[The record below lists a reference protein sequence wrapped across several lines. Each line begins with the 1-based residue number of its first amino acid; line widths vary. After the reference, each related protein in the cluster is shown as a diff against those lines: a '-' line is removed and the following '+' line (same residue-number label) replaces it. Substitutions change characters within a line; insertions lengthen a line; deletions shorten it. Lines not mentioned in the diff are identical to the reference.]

1 MRGVSGRGAGA
12 GGLFGGG
19 PGGRGAERRWFGA
32 EPAVQLALS
41 PDGRAVSW
49 QSERD
54 PGLFVWRPG
63 DGVRR
68 LPLGRAEVVD
78 HAWWPAGGAVVAVV
92 AERTGHRVVVHE
104 EAAGRTTDVTPE
116 GIGSFHVVDRDQP
129 RSHSL
134 LLAGADAEG
143 RRTWHVLSAPAGPA
157 AREPGDADDLPLTVT
172 AARDPHST
180 GGAPPVVTAVG
191 VPAGSAPQRLFS
203 DPGDRLRAATARD
216 DDGSLVVYATDGAGW
231 REAWRSAPPGSLVT
245 HPVDVTADGL
255 GLYLSAP
262 CRAGFLGVRLLDLRT
277 GTVRTVLDDDGH
289 DLDVVLHPVTRLP
302 QLVLVS
308 ETRRGHRAL
317 DPELA
322 AGLDR
327 LAARHPGD
335 LQLTGL
341 TRDNATWLVR
351 IDDGGTPPRHLL
363 WDRRADTAHPVPE
376 DIRRPGPATRL
387 AARLL
392 PGSGRLAARLGPVP
406 RLAPAGAGRGSSGG
420 HPGPERIRL
429 APTTTV
435 TVPARDGLELD
446 GYLVTPPGVPAPPYP
461 TVLIV
466 HGGPWSRDE
475 WGLSPEAQW
484 LAERG
489 YASLRVNFRGSEGYG
504 TRFLDLGREDWGG
517 GMQDDLE
524 DALRWAVA
532 EGIAHPGRVAVMG
545 QSYGGYAALMAATAR
560 PKAFALA
567 VAVCAPTDLVAFLR
581 HVRGSSHHERA
592 HFLHRVG
599 DPDRDAGR
607 LRERSP
613 LTHAAACHTPV
624 LLVHGRD
631 DPLVPWTHA
640 TTMAAAL
647 AGHGHPHHCLVLSGE
662 GHGITR
668 PANRIRLAR
677 VVGRQL
683 AFHLAERPT

>member
-1 MRGVSGRGAGA
+1 MRG
-12 GGLFGGG
+12 LT
-19 PGGRGAERRWFGA
+19 GRGAERRWFGA
-32 EPAVQLALS
+32 EPAVHLALS

-63 DGVRR
+63 GGVRR
-68 LPLGRAEVVD
+68 LPLSRAEVVD
-78 HAWWPAGGAVVAVV
+78 HAWWPAGGAVAAVV
-92 AERTGHRVVVHE
+92 AGPTGHRVVVYDE
-104 EAAGRTTDVTPE
+104 GAGRTTDVTPE
-116 GIGSFHVVDRDQP
+116 GAGSFHVVDRDQP

-134 LLAGADAEG
+134 LLAGADADG
-143 RRTWHVLSAPAGPA
+143 RRTWHVLSAPGGPA
-157 AREPGDADDLPLTVT
+157 AREPVM
-172 AARDPHST
+172 
-180 GGAPPVVTAVG
+180 TAVR
-191 VPAGSAPQRLFS
+191 VPEGFVPQQLFG
-203 DPGDRLRAATARD
+203 DPDDRLRAATARD

-231 REAWRSAPPGSLVT
+231 REVWRSAPPGSLVT
-245 HPVDVTADGL
+245 HPVDVTADGM
-255 GLYLSAP
+255 GLYLWAP
-262 CRAGFLGVRLLDLRT
+262 CRDGFLGVRLLDLRT
-277 GTVRTVLDDDGH
+277 GAVRTVLDDGGH

-302 QLVLVS
+302 QLALVS
-308 ETRRGHRAL
+308 GTRRGHRAL
-317 DPELA
+317 DPDLA

-327 LAARHPGD
+327 LGARHPGD
-335 LQLTGL
+335 LQLTAL

-363 WDRRADTAHPVPE
+363 WDRRADNAHPVPE
-376 DIRRPGPATRL
+376 DTRAPGPAARL
-387 AARLL
+387 AARLVPARL
-392 PGSGRLAARLGPVP
+392 GLAARLVPARHGPGS
-406 RLAPAGAGRGSSGG
+406 RLAPAWAGRGSSGPARG
-420 HPGPERIRL
+420 GL

-435 TVPARDGLELD
+435 SVPARDGLRLD

-461 TVLIV
+461 TVLLV

-504 TRFLDLGREDWGG
+504 VRFLDLGREDWGG

-524 DALRWAVA
+524 DALSWAVA
-532 EGIAHPGRVAVMG
+532 EGIAQPGRVAVMG

-581 HVRGSSHHERA
+581 HVRGSAHHERA

-599 DPDRDAGR
+599 DPDRDAAR

-683 AFHLAERPT
+683 AFHLAERRT